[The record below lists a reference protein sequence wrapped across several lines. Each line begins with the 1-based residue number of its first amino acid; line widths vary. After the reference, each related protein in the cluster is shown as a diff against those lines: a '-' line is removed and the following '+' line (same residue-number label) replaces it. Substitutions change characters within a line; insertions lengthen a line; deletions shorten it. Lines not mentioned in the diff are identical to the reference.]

1 MSCEARFLPDPVLF
15 EQALDAVPGWCE
27 DAAARRFEPMESGGI
42 NANWHVVT
50 RRGEFVLRLDRR
62 AGVGRDLGVDRE
74 RELTLHAAAAA
85 AGLAPP
91 ILTSAPDLRWTIRGF
106 IRGRVWTSADLDS
119 SAQRQRLG
127 ARLAVLHAQPV
138 PSCPRFDPLSVVE
151 RYAQRLIAKRPE
163 ARASLGDEVARC
175 RALMQQ
181 TGSAL
186 RAPAIVHSDLHAGNL
201 VDDGRLWL
209 LDWEYAQVGDPLC
222 DLAGLIAHHPP
233 LGACAVELLA
243 VTGLA
248 ETATPAEL
256 DALAGVY
263 RQINSLWQRCA
274 WES

>member
-1 MSCEARFLPDPVLF
+1 MSCDARFLPDPALF
-15 EQALDAVPGWCE
+15 EQALDAVPGWRD

-42 NANWHVVT
+42 NANWHVFT
-50 RRGEFVLRLDRR
+50 LRGEFVLRLDRR
-62 AGVGRDLGVDRE
+62 AGIGQELGVDRA
-74 RELTLHAAAAA
+74 RELALHAAAAA

-91 ILTSAPDLRWTIRGF
+91 ILASAPDLRWTIRSF

-119 SAQRQRLG
+119 SHQRRRLG
-127 ARLAVLHAQPV
+127 DRLAMLHSQPV
-138 PSCPRFDPLSVVE
+138 PSWPRFDPLSVVE
-151 RYAQRLIAKRPE
+151 RYAQRLIAAQPA
-163 ARASLGDEVARC
+163 ARAKLETEVARC

-181 TGSAL
+181 TGSAH
-186 RAPAIVHSDLHAGNL
+186 RRPAIVHSDLHAGNL

-233 LGACAVELLA
+233 LGACAAELLA
-243 VTGLA
+243 VTALA

-274 WES
+274 WAS